1 VEAFT
6 HRTELCAPYTTVIDI
21 SPSQL
26 PFPSQVRS
34 WSSSQYVAALR
45 HDQAEPA
52 YNSSFRQLLH
62 VGFKVAARM
71 GRSYTDLL
79 QAHHA
84 IIARNVTHN
93 LYARHIAPVFLGK
106 AR

>member
-1 VEAFT
+1 MFN

-21 SPSQL
+21 SASQP
-26 PFPSQVRS
+26 PFPSEVRS
-34 WSSSQYVAALR
+34 WSSSRCADALR

-52 YNSSFRQLLH
+52 YDSSFLQVLH

-79 QAHHA
+79 QANQS

-93 LYARHIAPVFLGK
+93 LCVRHIAPVFRGK